1 MAKSQ
6 LQLIELYQEALHS
19 IVASPENWL
28 EFLESAGRNYRYPFQ
43 DQLMIHYQ
51 KPDAMA
57 VLELNQ
63 WNTRF
68 GRWVN
73 RGATGIAAFGR
84 SQGNTCIKYY
94 FDIRDTHPGQDA
106 IE

>member
-1 MAKSQ
+1 MATTSNR
-6 LQLIELYQEALHS
+6 LTNLYQEALHS
-19 IVASPENWL
+19 IVASTENWL

-84 SQGNTCIKYY
+84 SQGNTCILC
-94 FDIRDTHPGQDA
+94 Q
-106 IE
+106 ESL

>member
-19 IVASPENWL
+19 VVASPENWL
-28 EFLESAGRNYRYPFQ
+28 KFLESAGRNYRYPFQ

-51 KPDAMA
+51 KPDAIA

-63 WNTRF
+63 WNQRF

-84 SQGNTCIKYY
+84 SQGRTYVK
-94 FDIRDTHPGQDA
+94 
-106 IE
+106 